1 MNKLILKQLEKLNLP
16 NKPDYDE
23 SSTYIL
29 FPRIREPIKNETC
42 ELLVNG
48 VYKVVLANYITN
60 PPENFTLDATWN
72 QGRKITDTTLII
84 QINKFVGKMVQ
95 FTGRGYDFKTELS
108 NDRMYENMWVP
119 LKAITYYERVQ

>member
-29 FPRIREPIKNETC
+29 FPRIRDPIKNETC

-60 PPENFTLDATWN
+60 PPENFTLDAKYLN
-72 QGRKITDTTLII
+72 PVL
-84 QINKFVGKMVQ
+84 
-95 FTGRGYDFKTELS
+95 FK
-108 NDRMYENMWVP
+108 
-119 LKAITYYERVQ
+119 K